1 MPAELL
7 DVSDYRKN
15 EVKKT
20 ILLSALSL
28 AIALPAQAHEEKA
41 PTSVK
46 TEGFYAGLD
55 LGISNQV
62 NDIALTTGYGLFAGY
77 EFKLADKITTA
88 IEVDYYNWG
97 EFDSVEAAILSI
109 RNYTDVDTSLSSY
122 AISAKPRYYVTDS
135 FFVGGVVGFG
145 SYSFDATAT
154 GYESLE
160 LDNGSGMVFGV
171 ETGYQHSNGFNLRAG
186 YKTSSVDFDKKDT
199 ADLNSFYAGI
209 GYKF

>member
-1 MPAELL
+1 M
-7 DVSDYRKN
+7 
-15 EVKKT
+15 KKT

>member
-1 MPAELL
+1 M
-7 DVSDYRKN
+7 
-15 EVKKT
+15 KKT
-20 ILLSALSL
+20 TLLSALSL
-28 AIALPAQAHEEKA
+28 VIALPAQASEEKA

>member
-20 ILLSALSL
+20 TLLSALSL
-28 AIALPAQAHEEKA
+28 VIALPAQASEEKA